1 MKKNQKGTTVI
12 EVVVSFAIVALAVGI
27 GLMGIG
33 IGANFINGGA
43 SFKHQRTEAEINMT
57 QKSGNYTV
65 KIDNVDIPALKF
77 VVTDT
82 NGNEVF
88 TEYRATTTTAAPVT
102 P

>member
-12 EVVVSFAIVALAVGI
+12 EVVVSFAIVALAIGI

-33 IGANFINGGA
+33 IGANFMNGGA
-43 SFKHQRTEAEINMT
+43 TFKRQRMEAEVNMSESGSAAVNIN
-57 QKSGNYTV
+57 GHNVPAV
-65 KIDNVDIPALKF
+65 KY

-88 TEYRATTTTAAPVT
+88 TEYRATAPAAP
-102 P
+102 

>member
-12 EVVVSFAIVALAVGI
+12 EVVVSFAIVTLAVGI

-43 SFKHQRTEAEINMT
+43 AFKRQRMEADINMSEDST
-57 QKSGNYTV
+57 AVVQ
-65 KIDNVDIPALKF
+65 IDGIDVPAVKF

-82 NGNEVF
+82 EGNEVF

>member
-12 EVVVSFAIVALAVGI
+12 EVVVSFAIVTLTVGI

-43 SFKHQRTEAEINMT
+43 TFKRQRMEADINMSEDST
-57 QKSGNYTV
+57 AVVQ
-65 KIDNVDIPALKF
+65 IDGIDVPAVKF

-82 NGNEVF
+82 DGNEVF

>member
-12 EVVVSFAIVALAVGI
+12 EVVVSFAIVTLAVGI

-43 SFKHQRTEAEINMT
+43 AFKRQRMEAEINMT
-57 QKSGNYTV
+57 QKSGDYTV
-65 KIDNVDIPALKF
+65 KIDNADMPALKY
-77 VVTDT
+77 VVTDAD
-82 NGNEVF
+82 GNEVF
-88 TEYRATTTTAAPVT
+88 TEYRSAAAVT